1 MLDDVNILLVED
13 EALIALDLSD
23 RFEAEGA
30 TVVGPFGTLDEAVD
44 RALRPEVKPD
54 VAVLDVDLHG
64 RPVFPLAD
72 KLSAAGVPFM
82 FHTGR
87 ADVDELRDRYGDVPV
102 VAKPCLPDQLVETVS
117 ALL

>member
-23 RFEAEGA
+23 QFEAEGA
-30 TVVGPFGTLDEAVD
+30 TVVGPFGSVEDAVA
-44 RALRPEVKPD
+44 RALGLGPKPD

-72 KLSAAGVPFM
+72 KLSAAGVPFV

-87 ADVDELRDRYGDVPV
+87 ADLDELRARYGDVPV
-102 VAKPCLPDQLVETVS
+102 VPKPSMPDHLVRTVS
-117 ALL
+117 TLL